1 MGKLQ
6 IFNGRNKPKEE
17 GLNVQG
23 FITMKNDGGGWD
35 LKKIKIP
42 IFLKFQIL
50 ATISSQ

>member
-23 FITMKNDGGGWD
+23 FITMKNGRGWD
-35 LKKIKIP
+35 LKKIKVP
-42 IFLKFQIL
+42 IFLKVQIL